1 MIFIIVMQDQ
11 EIIRF
16 KLKDYFGESFAYFDH
31 EMLDRTFDPPFVI
44 VDPRLMTITSPYS
57 LFASGNYNLKEFTN
71 PLKDSTT
78 ILKMYEKNSFER
90 TYLLYV
96 NEAYQI
102 KIINM
107 TFYELN
113 MDKEI
118 YSLDLIPIINRD
130 ISIPKWDKLDSDCV
144 SSNQLIQSILR
155 YFYN

>member
-1 MIFIIVMQDQ
+1 MKDQ

-16 KLKDYFGESFAYFDH
+16 KLKDYFGESFSYF
-31 EMLDRTFDPPFVI
+31 ENKMLDHRFDPPKEI
-44 VDPRLMTITSPYS
+44 VDLNLMKITGPYTQ
-57 LFASGNYNLKEFTN
+57 FASGSYNLKEFTN

-130 ISIPKWDKLDSDCV
+130 ILISKWEKLDSDCV
-144 SSNQLIQSILR
+144 SSN
-155 YFYN
+155 